1 MQIQAGRSY
10 RIRNRRSGLY
20 MNVRAYSASE
30 SAQLEL
36 WQLQAPSTANRRS
49 QIWHVFPL
57 DFGAYLL
64 ANKGSGLVVNVTDN
78 STNPGWHLEQYRLQP
93 LSSNPAQQWMLHL
106 AGADTTRAPFFE
118 IINGRSQLLANLR
131 NWSTAPSTTLEQWT
145 KADSSHAN
153 AQHWFLEVEDEYRR
167 VIDLPDITD
176 VSIGDIHRM
185 TSYQPTPSARTNP
198 VEVGAMAYPF
208 PLVADPLLGRQ
219 RQAQENPYY
228 ILRRFGF
235 WERVY
240 SYEHGGASD
249 YRHREE
255 TTVGLTTTN
264 ARTVEDTTSI
274 SVTAEASFGFKGFG
288 ASLSTTISRELKVT
302 TTHEEVT
309 QHSRV
314 VEFIRDYQAGR
325 RVTEAIWLRSDRYV
339 LERLNGIEVLD
350 WTTRNPNM
358 SIADAFPLSSRDADT
373 EPG

>member
-20 MNVRAYSASE
+20 MNVRSYSANE
-30 SAQLEL
+30 SAHLEL
-36 WQLQAPSTANRRS
+36 WHLQAPSAANRRS

-57 DFGAYLL
+57 DFGSYLL
-64 ANKGSGLVVNVTDN
+64 ANKASGLVVNVARN
-78 STNPGWHLEQYRLQP
+78 STIPGWHLEQYFLQP
-93 LSSNPAQQWMLHL
+93 LSDNPAQQWMLHSVGV
-106 AGADTTRAPFFE
+106 ASGNVIYE
-118 IINGRSQLLANLR
+118 IINSRSQLLANLR
-131 NWSTAPSTTLEQWT
+131 NWGTTPSTPLEQWT
-145 KADSSHAN
+145 LADSSHAT

-167 VIDLPDITD
+167 VIDLPEITD
-176 VSIGDIHRM
+176 PGIGDIHRM
-185 TSYQPTPSARTNP
+185 TSFQPTASARTAQ
-198 VEVGAMAYPF
+198 VEVGSMAYPF
-208 PLVADPLLGRQ
+208 PFVADPAFGRQ

-235 WERVY
+235 WERVF

-274 SVTAEASFGFKGFG
+274 SVTAEASFGFRGAG
-288 ASLSTTISRELKVT
+288 ASLSTTMSRELRVT
-302 TTHEEVT
+302 TTHEQVT

-314 VEFIRDYQAGR
+314 VEITREYQAGR
-325 RVTEAIWLRSDRYV
+325 RVTEAIWFRSDRYV
-339 LERLNGIEVLD
+339 LERLNGIVVLE

-358 SIADAFPLSSRDADT
+358 SIADAFPLSARAADA